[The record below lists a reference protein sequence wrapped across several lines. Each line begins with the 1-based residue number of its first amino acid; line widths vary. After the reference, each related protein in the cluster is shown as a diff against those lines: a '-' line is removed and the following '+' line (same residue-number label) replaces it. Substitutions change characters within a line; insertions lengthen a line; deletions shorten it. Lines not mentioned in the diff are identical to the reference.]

1 MQIAL
6 PPGEYDVTTLLL
18 DASSVVSGLWLISD
32 PPGAAWLRA
41 AGSDLLTTTPA
52 APPLWVRGLRL
63 RGRVHIDGSRA
74 NFENCSFEESEAVE
88 GESRRGVW

>member
-1 MQIAL
+1 MDSAAAFNELVAALSAPENEGLPIQMVL
-6 PPGEYDVTTLLL
+6 PPGEYDVSTLLL

-41 AGSDLLTTTPA
+41 AGSELLTTTPA

-63 RGRVHIDGSRA
+63 RGRGRASSR
-74 NFENCSFEESEAVE
+74 
-88 GESRRGVW
+88 